1 MGSVK
6 NALRNLLPLASPW
19 IQPMVRFCIPLFLL
33 FALSGCAQYR
43 LGLQFNWNAS
53 GTITQNLDL
62 EPALVRLAGFPY
74 AQFIRSIKKR
84 AEGLGGKVDT
94 VQEGQLAIQIPF
106 KNPEELETKFNKFFN
121 DPLVLASKPVQTY
134 QPVQYYQVQN
144 SLPAPMTKFSVQNQ
158 SWLLVDAYVL
168 TYDVD
173 LTQTSIPLP
182 SGNLLMINLAELVK
196 LEFALS
202 LPFSPWQSNASRKE
216 NGVLIW
222 DVIPGQDN
230 RITATFLLPNLW
242 GGLALGLGIMVV
254 VIWLAMKR

>member
-1 MGSVK
+1 
-6 NALRNLLPLASPW
+6 
-19 IQPMVRFCIPLFLL
+19 MVRFCVPLFFL
-33 FALSGCAQYR
+33 FTLSGCVQYR

-53 GTITQNLDL
+53 GTINQNLDF

-74 AQFIRSIKKR
+74 EQFIRSIKKR

-94 VQEGQLAIQIPF
+94 VQEGKLAIQIPF
-106 KNPEELETKFNKFFN
+106 KDPKELETKFNRFFN
-121 DPLVLASKPVQTY
+121 EPLVLAAHAAPSY
-134 QPVQYYQVQN
+134 QPVQYSQVQN
-144 SLPAPMTKFSVQNQ
+144 TLPAPMAKFDVQTQ
-158 SWLLVDAYVL
+158 TWLLVDAYTL

-173 LTQTSIPLP
+173 LTRTSIPLP
-182 SGNLLMINLAELVK
+182 SGNLLMINPAQLVK

-202 LPFSPWQSNASRKE
+202 LPFSPWQSNANRNE

-242 GGLALGLGIMVV
+242 GGLVLSLGIMVL
-254 VIWLAMKR
+254 VIRFAMK

>member
-1 MGSVK
+1 MESVK
-6 NALRNLLPLASPW
+6 NALRNQLLASPW
-19 IQPMVRFCIPLFLL
+19 VKPMVRFCIPFLL

-53 GTITQNLDL
+53 GTITQNLEL

-74 AQFIRSIKKR
+74 EQFVRSIKKR
-84 AEGLGGKVDT
+84 AEGLGGKVDA
-94 VQEGQLAIQIPF
+94 VQEGKLAIQIPF
-106 KNPEELETKFNKFFN
+106 KDPNELETKFNKFFN
-121 DPLVLASKPVQTY
+121 EPLVLASRAVQKY
-134 QPVQYYQVQN
+134 QPVQYLQAQN
-144 SLPAPMTKFSVQNQ
+144 ALPAPMTKFSVQDQ
-158 SWLLVDAYVL
+158 SWFLVDAYVL

-182 SGNLLMINLAELVK
+182 SGNLLTINPAQLVK

-202 LPFSPWQSNASRKE
+202 LPFSPWQSNASRSE

-222 DVIPGQDN
+222 DVIPGQNN

-242 GGLALGLGIMVV
+242 AGLALGLGLMGIVL
-254 VIWLAMKR
+254 WFAMKR